1 MGQDW
6 EQEQIISRVD
16 RDVGIR
22 QQKEQSS
29 WLQHLRQTAW
39 GQAESLGAQAVY
51 FLLVHGGKYIQFHK
65 IPELQIA
72 QTPH

>member
-1 MGQDW
+1 M
-6 EQEQIISRVD
+6 
-16 RDVGIR
+16 
-22 QQKEQSS
+22 EQSF

-39 GQAESLGAQAVY
+39 GQAESFGAQAVY
-51 FLLVHGGKYIQFHK
+51 FLLVHGGEYIQFHK